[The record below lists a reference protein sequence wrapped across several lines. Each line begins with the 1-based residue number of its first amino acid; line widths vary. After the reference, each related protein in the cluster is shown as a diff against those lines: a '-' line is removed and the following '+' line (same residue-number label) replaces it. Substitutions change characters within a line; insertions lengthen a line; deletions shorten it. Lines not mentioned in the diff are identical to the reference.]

1 MDRSIEIFKKYVP
14 ENAVSYCYNLWQ
26 EHKFYFKIT
35 QPRQSKFG
43 DFRYIPST
51 QTIQITVNG
60 DLNPYAFLV
69 TYLHEVAHLL
79 TFKKYKNSVSPHGK
93 EWKNQFKTL
102 LMPMLSKDVFP
113 LGILI
118 NLEQYAQNPKAST
131 CSDHELLESLHQFN
145 KIISKD
151 PSQVLL
157 KNLNQGNKFE
167 FNNEHYEIEKKMRSR
182 VLCTN
187 LATHRKY
194 YISFMAIVKP
204 IF

>member
-1 MDRSIEIFKKYVP
+1 MSLR
-14 ENAVSYCYNLWQ
+14 
-26 EHKFYFKIT
+26 
-35 QPRQSKFG
+35 
-43 DFRYIPST
+43 
-51 QTIQITVNG
+51 
-60 DLNPYAFLV
+60 
-69 TYLHEVAHLL
+69 
-79 TFKKYKNSVSPHGK
+79 HGK

-157 KNLNQGNKFE
+157 KNLIGKVKV
-167 FNNEHYEIEKKMRSR
+167 FNMPLL
-182 VLCTN
+182 V
-187 LATHRKY
+187 
-194 YISFMAIVKP
+194 IVAEP
-204 IF
+204 